1 MTGIITKFIKY
12 LSKAVSFLFPD
23 VLFNADIFTNFNKY
37 LDILIDF
44 LADINFLIPLPD
56 IFIAFGIMVSITTV
70 KFTLFI
76 MNWIIKRTCE
86 VIP

>member
-12 LSKAVSFLFPD
+12 LSTAVSFLFPD

-56 IFIAFGIMVSITTV
+56 IFIDFGIMVSITTV

-76 MNWIIKRTCE
+76 MNWIIKRTCD

>member
-37 LDILIDF
+37 LDIFIDF

-76 MNWIIKRTCE
+76 MNWIIKRICD

>member
-1 MTGIITKFIKY
+1 MTGIITKFIKF
-12 LSKAVSFLFPD
+12 LSTAVSFLFPD
-23 VLFNADIFTNFNKY
+23 VLFNADIFTNFNNY
-37 LDILIDF
+37 LNILIDF

-56 IFIAFGIMVSITTV
+56 IFLAFSIMVTITIV

-76 MNWIIKRTCE
+76 TNWIIKRTCD